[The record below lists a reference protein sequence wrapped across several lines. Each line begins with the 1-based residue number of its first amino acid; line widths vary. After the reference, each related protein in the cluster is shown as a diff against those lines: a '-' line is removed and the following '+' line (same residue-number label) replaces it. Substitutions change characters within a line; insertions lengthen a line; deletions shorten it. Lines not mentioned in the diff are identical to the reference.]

1 MLRYAITNLSALT
14 SDHDASPEH
23 ARKARWHRNLQR
35 WIDEGVDFIQLREKS
50 LDAGEQLAL
59 AAEAADTLRN
69 LDLSTKIPIIPKNPI
84 PPRPRLL
91 LNGRPDIAAAAH
103 ADGVHLTA
111 RPGELTP
118 GQVRHIFRTAG
129 APRCTLS
136 VSCRSL
142 EQVERARTNGADL
155 ILFSPVFEKVLE
167 GRQVAK
173 GTGLHLLRAACRLA
187 HPVPVLALGGVTP
200 QNTPDCLTAGAAGI
214 AAIRLFS
221 QPEAAPKRHPELR

>member
-1 MLRYAITNLSALT
+1 M
-14 SDHDASPEH
+14 
-23 ARKARWHRNLQR
+23 
-35 WIDEGVDFIQLREKS
+35 
-50 LDAGEQLAL
+50 
-59 AAEAADTLRN
+59 LRN
-69 LDLSTKIPIIPKNPI
+69 LDLSKRFPIIPI

-129 APRCTLS
+129 APRCTIS
-136 VSCRSL
+136 VSCRTL
-142 EQVERARTNGADL
+142 EQVERARTNGADF

-200 QNTPDCLTAGAAGI
+200 QNTPDCLAAGAAGI

-221 QPEAAPKRHPELR
+221 QPEPAPKRHPELR